1 MPLAPPQPQFPE
13 NPETSAA
20 VELPLIAAC
29 GLSPAEHGLVD
40 FWLSP
45 FADRMRRWPRGEFQP
60 GRLSRGL
67 HYFPEADVSFC
78 GELLQCY
85 RPLLVLLGSQA
96 QRRPETRDELF
107 AAGVAACWAVP
118 APDAAGFAFPL
129 FPPRRKRAPVYLI
142 EDNPIYRSLLRQL
155 LYFAGYDV
163 RADQHSL
170 AALEELVAIESEGP
184 HSTGN
189 ADDATG
195 SGLAD
200 EPGTREN
207 PALAPAMIIAS
218 LDTERLDIPA
228 FFHRLDV
235 YIQRY
240 VNRHR
245 PGRGPRILLTKDFQ
259 RPGLDV
265 RTIEQSLRAHA
276 ARIFHPREALLVL
289 LEALFLRDAGTD
301 GRASAPSTG
310 ARSAQPETF
319 RTLDELLYR
328 PQIRLRDAAPALD
341 RDDSLARRSIQPFV
355 WLYDLLSEDP
365 GRGAIL
371 RL

>member
-1 MPLAPPQPQFPE
+1 MALAPPQPEFPE
-13 NPETSAA
+13 NPDAA
-20 VELPLIAAC
+20 PARQPDFEPPLIAAC
-29 GLSPAEHGLVD
+29 ALSPAAPGLTD

-45 FADRMRRWPRGEFQP
+45 HVDRMRRWPGGPAANPGVQP

-67 HYFPEADVSFC
+67 HYFPEADSAVAQ
-78 GELLQCY
+78 ELLQCY
-85 RPLLVLLGSQA
+85 RPLLVLLGS
-96 QRRPETRDELF
+96 RVRDRSPELQQQLF
-107 AAGVAACWAVP
+107 ESGVAACWQL
-118 APDAAGFAFPL
+118 PDPEANTFAFPI

-142 EDNPIYRSLLRQL
+142 EDNPAYRSLMRQL

-170 AALEELVAIESEGP
+170 AALADLAAADAGP
-184 HSTGN
+184 GGN
-189 ADDATG
+189 A
-195 SGLAD
+195 
-200 EPGTREN
+200 EN

-228 FFHRLDV
+228 FFHQLDQ

-245 PGRGPRILLTKDFQ
+245 PGQGPRVLLTKDFQ

-265 RTIEQSLRAHA
+265 GTIQQSLRPHA

-289 LEALFLRDAGTD
+289 LEALFLRAPDDAD
-301 GRASAPSTG
+301 ASRAAAALAPAFAS
-310 ARSAQPETF
+310 QPESF

-328 PQIRLRDAAPALD
+328 PQIRLRDALPAFHGAHS
-341 RDDSLARRSIQPFV
+341 RARRSIQPFA
-355 WLYDLLSEDP
+355 WLYEQLREDP

-371 RL
+371 R